1 MSDITPNE
9 LTVKDSFTFVDEI
22 LTQDSGLD
30 MVNLNVDSLFT
41 NIILNET
48 IDISSSKY
56 HETLGNWIFKNDF
69 MIYQIWLLR

>member
-22 LTQDSGLD
+22 LSQDSGLD

-56 HETLGNWIFKNDF
+56 HETLGNGIFKNDF

>member
-22 LTQDSGLD
+22 LAQHSGLD
-30 MVNLNVDSLFT
+30 MVNLDVDSLFT

-48 IDISSSKY
+48 IDVSSSKY
-56 HETLGNWIFKNDF
+56 YETLGNGIFKNDF

>member
-9 LTVKDSFTFVDEI
+9 LTVKDSFTFTDEI

-30 MVNLNVDSLFT
+30 MVNLDVDSLFT

-56 HETLGNWIFKNDF
+56 YETLGNGIFKNDF

>member
-56 HETLGNWIFKNDF
+56 YETLGNGIFKNDF
-69 MIYQIWLLR
+69 MIYQLWLLR

>member
-9 LTVKDSFTFVDEI
+9 LTVKDSFTFTDEI

-30 MVNLNVDSLFT
+30 MVNLDVDSLFT

-56 HETLGNWIFKNDF
+56 YETLGNGIFKNDF
-69 MIYQIWLLR
+69 MIYQLWLLR

>member
-9 LTVKDSFTFVDEI
+9 LTVKDSFTFTDKI

-30 MVNLNVDSLFT
+30 MVNLDVDSLFT

-56 HETLGNWIFKNDF
+56 YETLGNGIFKNDF
-69 MIYQIWLLR
+69 MIYQLWLLR

>member
-56 HETLGNWIFKNDF
+56 YETLGNGIFKNDF

>member
-9 LTVKDSFTFVDEI
+9 LTVKDSFTFTDEI

-30 MVNLNVDSLFT
+30 MVNLDVDSLFT

-56 HETLGNWIFKNDF
+56 PETLGNGIFKNDF